1 MSFHLMTQPKS
12 HCVFPECV
20 KPIAERSVCGSHYR
34 LMQRVIQ
41 KGKRTWQEFE
51 QAGYCTVPKRGKTSP
66 LSIHFYKTIEKL
78 KKRT

>member
-1 MSFHLMTQPKS
+1 
-12 HCVFPECV
+12 
-20 KPIAERSVCGSHYR
+20 
-34 LMQRVIQ
+34 MQRVIQ